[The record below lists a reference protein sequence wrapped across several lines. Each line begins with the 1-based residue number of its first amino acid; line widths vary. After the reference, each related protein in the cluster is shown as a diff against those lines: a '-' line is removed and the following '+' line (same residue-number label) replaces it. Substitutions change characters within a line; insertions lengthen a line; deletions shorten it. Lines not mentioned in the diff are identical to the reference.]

1 MIFVDSPFGYKVPLG
16 QLARIVRVPGPAK
29 IASEN
34 TLLYVRVFVDV
45 DTEVTGII
53 DFVKEAD
60 RVVREMVRFPP
71 GYFITWSGQYEYE
84 LESRKRLMS
93 VVPICIVAIFILL
106 YMKFKSL
113 SSALILL
120 IALPFAFIGGI
131 WLQFLLGYKFSTAVW
146 VGYIA
151 LFGVAVEAGIVMMEY
166 LLQKSKSETSDRSLK
181 EVIAD
186 AALLRI
192 RPIVMTTATTILA
205 LMAVMFSTGAG
216 SEVMKPIAVPTVGGI
231 LTATLTNLLL
241 VPILFNWINKKRQAD
256 RKTKG

>member
-1 MIFVDSPFGYKVPLG
+1 
-16 QLARIVRVPGPAK
+16 
-29 IASEN
+29 
-34 TLLYVRVFVDV
+34 
-45 DTEVTGII
+45 
-53 DFVKEAD
+53 VKEAD
-60 RVVREMVRFPP
+60 RVVREKVNFPP

-84 LESRKRLMS
+84 IQSRKRLMI
-93 VVPICIVAIFILL
+93 VVPICIAAIFILL

-151 LFGVAVEAGIVMMEY
+151 LFGVAVEAGIVMVEY
-166 LLQKSKSETSDRSLK
+166 LLQTSKAENTDKSLK

-192 RPIVMTTATTILA
+192 RPIVMTTATTIFA
-205 LMAVMFSTGAG
+205 LMAVMFSTGTG

-241 VPILFNWINKKRQAD
+241 VPVLFNWIYKERHANEISKD
-256 RKTKG
+256 G

>member
-1 MIFVDSPFGYKVPLG
+1 LRDNVEAIKRIFVDSPFGYKVPLG
-16 QLARIVRVPGPAK
+16 QVAQIVRVPGPAK

-60 RVVREMVRFPP
+60 RVVREKVNFPP

-84 LESRKRLMS
+84 IQSRKRLMI
-93 VVPICIVAIFILL
+93 VVPICIAAIFILL

-113 SSALILL
+113 SS
-120 IALPFAFIGGI
+120 
-131 WLQFLLGYKFSTAVW
+131 
-146 VGYIA
+146 
-151 LFGVAVEAGIVMMEY
+151 VAVEAGIVMVEY
-166 LLQKSKSETSDRSLK
+166 LLQTSKAENTDKSLK

-192 RPIVMTTATTILA
+192 RPIVMTTATTIFA
-205 LMAVMFSTGAG
+205 LMAVMFSTGTG

-241 VPILFNWINKKRQAD
+241 VPVLFNWIYKERHANEISKD
-256 RKTKG
+256 G